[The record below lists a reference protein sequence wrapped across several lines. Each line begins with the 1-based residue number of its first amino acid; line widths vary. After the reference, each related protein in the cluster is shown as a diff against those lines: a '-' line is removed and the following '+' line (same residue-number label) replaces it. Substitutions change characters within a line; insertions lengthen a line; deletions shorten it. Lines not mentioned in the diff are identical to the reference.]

1 MENCLQKTNSL
12 VLRAKTELVNKRI
25 LNLAVPNII
34 SNITVPL
41 LSMVDIS
48 LVGHLDVNSK
58 LHIGAISLGTMIFN
72 FIYWG
77 FSFLRMGTSGFAA
90 QAYGKKDMNESML
103 VLSRA
108 VAVAAGGSLLLI
120 ILQYPIAKVAFSLLE
135 GSKEV
140 EGLARQYYF
149 IRIWAAP
156 ATIGLYALTG
166 WFIGMQN
173 ARIPMAIA
181 IFVNVLNIGFNFLF
195 IHGFGMQSDGVALG
209 TVIAQYLGIILAAG
223 IFLRRHKNLLK
234 YWSYKAMIELKAL
247 KLFFS
252 VNKDIFIRTVCLI
265 FVMSFF
271 TAQSANIGDT
281 VLAVNSVLLQ
291 FFMFFSFVQDGFAY
305 AAEALTGR
313 YIGEG
318 NRPKMKK
325 VIRYLF
331 YWGIG
336 FAGFFTLVYFFFG
349 NQILWLLTD
358 NKSVLERSHD
368 FLYWVYT
375 IPLITFAAFIWDG
388 IYIGATASAGMRN
401 TMLISTL
408 VIFIPAYYLLIG
420 PLGNTGLWISFM
432 LFQASRGVMQTILA
446 RYSVFRKIN

>member
-1 MENCLQKTNSL
+1 MN
-12 VLRAKTELVNKRI
+12 RRI

-34 SNITVPL
+34 SNVTVPL

-72 FIYWG
+72 FVYWG

-90 QAYGKKDMNESML
+90 QAYGRKDLKESML

-108 VAVAAGGSLLLI
+108 VSVAAGGAFLLI
-120 ILQYPIAKVAFSLLE
+120 ILQYPIAKAAFSLLE
-135 GSKEV
+135 GSEEV
-140 EGLARQYYF
+140 ESLARQYYF

-181 IFVNVLNIGFNFLF
+181 IFVNILNVGFNFLF
-195 IHGFGMQSDGVALG
+195 IHGFGMKSDGVALG
-209 TVIAQYLGIILAAG
+209 TVIAQYLGVTLAII
-223 IFLRRHKNLLK
+223 IFLRKYKGLLK
-234 YWSYKAMIELKAL
+234 YWSYRAMIELKAL

-252 VNKDIFIRTVCLI
+252 VNKDIFLRTVCLI

-318 NRPKMKK
+318 SRPKLKK
-325 VIRYLF
+325 VIRFLF
-331 YWGIG
+331 FWGIG
-336 FAGFFTLVYFFFG
+336 FAIFFTLVYVFFG
-349 NQILWLLTD
+349 EKILLLLTD
-358 NKSVLERSHD
+358 NKEILKRSHEYL
-368 FLYWVYT
+368 FWIFT
-375 IPLITFAAFIWDG
+375 IPFITFAAFIWDG

-401 TMLISTL
+401 TMLVSTL
-408 VIFIPAYYLLIG
+408 IVFIPAYYLLIEL
-420 PLGNTGLWISFM
+420 LGNHGLWLAFM
-432 LFQASRGVMQTILA
+432 LFQASRGVMQTVLA
-446 RYSVFRKIN
+446 KHSVFHKIN

>member
-1 MENCLQKTNSL
+1 MN
-12 VLRAKTELVNKRI
+12 RRI

-34 SNITVPL
+34 SNVTVPL

-72 FIYWG
+72 FVYWG

-90 QAYGKKDMNESML
+90 QAYGRKDLKESML

-108 VAVAAGGSLLLI
+108 VSVAAAGAFLLI
-120 ILQYPIAKVAFSLLE
+120 ILQYPIAKAAFSLLE

-140 EGLARQYYF
+140 ESLARQYYF

-173 ARIPMAIA
+173 ARIPMTIA
-181 IFVNVLNIGFNFLF
+181 IFVNILNIGFNFLF
-195 IHGFGMQSDGVALG
+195 IHGFGMRSDGVALG
-209 TVIAQYLGIILAAG
+209 TVIAQYLGIILAIV
-223 IFLRRHKNLLK
+223 IFLRKHKGLLK

-252 VNKDIFIRTVCLI
+252 VNKDIFLRTVCLI

-271 TAQSANIGDT
+271 TAQSANISDT

-305 AAEALTGR
+305 AAEALTGK

-318 NRPKMKK
+318 SRPKLKK
-325 VIRYLF
+325 VIRFLF
-331 YWGIG
+331 FWGIG
-336 FAGFFTLVYFFFG
+336 FAIFFTLVYVFFG
-349 NQILWLLTD
+349 EKILWLLTD
-358 NKSVLERSHD
+358 NKEVLKRSHEYL
-368 FLYWVYT
+368 FWIFT
-375 IPLITFAAFIWDG
+375 IPFITFAAFIWDG

-401 TMLISTL
+401 TMLVSTL
-408 VIFIPAYYLLIG
+408 IVFIPAYYLLIEL
-420 PLGNTGLWISFM
+420 LGNHGLWLAFI
-432 LFQASRGVMQTILA
+432 LFQASRGVMQTVLA
-446 RYSVFRKIN
+446 KHSVFRKIN

>member
-12 VLRAKTELVNKRI
+12 VLRPKTESVNKRI

-90 QAYGKKDMNESML
+90 QAFGRRDYRETML

-108 VAVAAGGSLLLI
+108 VSVAVGGAIFLI
-120 ILQYPIAKVAFSLLE
+120 VLQYPIAKIGFYLLN

-140 EGLARQYYF
+140 EALAREYFF

-181 IFVNVLNIGFNFLF
+181 ITVNLLNIGFNVLL
-195 IHGFGMQSDGVALG
+195 IRYFGMASDGVALG
-209 TVIAQYLGIILAAG
+209 TVIAQYCGIILG
-223 IFLRRHKNLLK
+223 VTLFLRYHRNLLK
-234 YWSYKAMIELKAL
+234 YWSYKAMVELKAL

-252 VNKDIFIRTVCLI
+252 VNKDIFIRTICLI

-271 TAQSANIGDT
+271 TAQSANIGNT
-281 VLAVNSVLLQ
+281 ILAVNSVLLQ
-291 FFMFFSFVQDGFAY
+291 FFMFFSFVMDGFAY

-313 YIGEG
+313 FVGEG
-318 NRPKMKK
+318 SQTRLKK
-325 VIRYLF
+325 VIHLLF
-331 YWGIG
+331 RWGIG
-336 FAGFFTLVYFFFG
+336 FAFLFTTAYVVLG
-349 NQILWLLTD
+349 DRLMLLLTD
-358 NKSVLERSHD
+358 NQEVLQASE
-368 FLYWVYT
+368 
-375 IPLITFAAFIWDG
+375 AFI
-388 IYIGATASAGMRN
+388 
-401 TMLISTL
+401 
-408 VIFIPAYYLLIG
+408 
-420 PLGNTGLWISFM
+420 
-432 LFQASRGVMQTILA
+432 
-446 RYSVFRKIN
+446 

>member
-1 MENCLQKTNSL
+1 MN
-12 VLRAKTELVNKRI
+12 RRI

-34 SNITVPL
+34 SNVTVPL

-72 FIYWG
+72 FVYWG

-90 QAYGKKDMNESML
+90 QAYGRKDLKESML

-108 VAVAAGGSLLLI
+108 VSVAAGGAFLLI
-120 ILQYPIAKVAFSLLE
+120 ILQYPIAKAAFSLLE
-135 GSKEV
+135 GSEEV
-140 EGLARQYYF
+140 ESLARQYYF

-181 IFVNVLNIGFNFLF
+181 IFVNILNVGFNFLF
-195 IHGFGMQSDGVALG
+195 IHGFGMKSDGVALG
-209 TVIAQYLGIILAAG
+209 TVIAQYLGVTLAII
-223 IFLRRHKNLLK
+223 IFLRKYKGLLK
-234 YWSYKAMIELKAL
+234 YWSYRAMIELKAL

-252 VNKDIFIRTVCLI
+252 VNKDIFLRTVCLI

-318 NRPKMKK
+318 SRPKLKK
-325 VIRYLF
+325 VIRFLF
-331 YWGIG
+331 FWGIG
-336 FAGFFTLVYFFFG
+336 FAIFFTLVYFFFG
-349 NQILWLLTD
+349 EKILLLLTD
-358 NKSVLERSHD
+358 NKEILKRSHEYL
-368 FLYWVYT
+368 FWIFT
-375 IPLITFAAFIWDG
+375 IPFITFAAFIWDG

-401 TMLISTL
+401 TMLVSTL
-408 VIFIPAYYLLIG
+408 IVFIPAYYLLIEL
-420 PLGNTGLWISFM
+420 LGNHGLWLAFM
-432 LFQASRGVMQTILA
+432 LFQASRGVMQTVLA
-446 RYSVFRKIN
+446 KHSVFHKIN

>member
-1 MENCLQKTNSL
+1 MN
-12 VLRAKTELVNKRI
+12 RRI

-90 QAYGKKDMNESML
+90 QAFGRHDYRETML

-108 VAVAAGGSLLLI
+108 VSVAVGGAIFLI
-120 ILQYPIAKVAFSLLE
+120 VLQYPIAKIGFYLLN

-140 EGLARQYYF
+140 EALAREYFF

-181 IFVNVLNIGFNFLF
+181 ITVNLLNIGFNYTL
-195 IHGFGMQSDGVALG
+195 IHYFGMASDGVAFG
-209 TVIAQYLGIILAAG
+209 TVIAQYCGFILALF
-223 IFLRRHKNLLK
+223 IFFKRHSDLLK
-234 YWSYKAMIELKAL
+234 YWSYKAMLELKAL
-247 KLFFS
+247 RLFFA
-252 VNKDIFIRTVCLI
+252 VNKNIFIRTICLI
-265 FVMSFF
+265 FVMTFF
-271 TAQSANIGDT
+271 TAQSADIGDT
-281 VLAVNSVLLQ
+281 TLAVNSVLLQ
-291 FFMFFSFVQDGFAY
+291 FFMFFSFVMDGFAY

-313 YIGEG
+313 FFGE
-318 NRPKMKK
+318 RSKDKLIK
-325 VIRYLF
+325 TVKLLF
-331 YWGIG
+331 LWGIG
-336 FAGFFTLVYFFFG
+336 FASLFTLIYIFLG
-349 NQILWLLTD
+349 DHILYLLTD
-358 NKSVLERSHD
+358 NTEVINRSEV
-368 FLYWVYT
+368 FIRWVWG
-375 IPLITFAAFIWDG
+375 IPLITFTAFLWDG
-388 IYIGATASAGMRN
+388 IFIGATASRSMRN
-401 TMLISTL
+401 AMLLSTL
-408 VIFIPAYYLLIG
+408 VFFIPVYYLLIG
-420 PLGNTGLWISFM
+420 PMGNHGLWLAF
-432 LFQASRGVMQTILA
+432 LFFQLSRGAIQTFQSSGAIFKKL
-446 RYSVFRKIN
+446 N